1 MCLASG
7 SIWRRPDRP
16 KNHRQ
21 LLDPVSSALVQPVE
35 SSGLEAPWHFS
46 ICALRLTVA
55 SRMSNRSEADLGA
68 KILDVLHE
76 GAAREL
82 RAVVGD
88 DPVRDPET
96 ANNRPEELDC

>member
-1 MCLASG
+1 M
-7 SIWRRPDRP
+7 
-16 KNHRQ
+16 
-21 LLDPVSSALVQPVE
+21 QPVE
-35 SSGLEAPWHFS
+35 NSGLEASQHFS
-46 ICALRLTVA
+46 ICPLRLTVA

-76 GAAREL
+76 GAAHKL

-88 DPVRDPET
+88 DPVRDPKT

>member
-1 MCLASG
+1 MARFGVIL
-7 SIWRRPDRP
+7 IDQRTTV
-16 KNHRQ
+16 Q
-21 LLDPVSSALVQPVE
+21 LLDPVLSALVQPVE
-35 SSGLEAPWHFS
+35 SSGFEPAQHFS
-46 ICALRLTVA
+46 ICPLRLTVA

-76 GAAREL
+76 GAARKL

>member
-21 LLDPVSSALVQPVE
+21 LLNPVLSALVQPVE
-35 SSGLEAPWHFS
+35 SPGLEPAQHFR
-46 ICALRLTVA
+46 ICPLRLTVA
-55 SRMSNRSEADLGA
+55 SRMSNRSEADLSA
-68 KILDVLHE
+68 KVLDVLHE

-82 RAVVGD
+82 RTIVGD
-88 DPVRDPET
+88 DLVRDPET
-96 ANNRPEELDC
+96 ANN